1 MTSIRDIAKMAG
13 VSAASVSRILNND
26 DSFSI
31 NENTRQRVIETA
43 NKLNYSKDKNKRGV
57 KSNSDDLTI
66 ALIVRH
72 EEDSERNDPYFLDI
86 RRGIEREASK
96 WRIRVVQAFRMRDKE
111 KDWNQLARYGA
122 VIMIGEMTEEA
133 TKKVYD
139 INHKLILVDSY
150 SKYSK
155 YDCIQTDF
163 ASKTHEVLDYLY
175 HKGHRNIGF
184 IGGLGSKVTIEGL
197 STYYKEEVRAVN
209 YLEWMKLNNLEQ
221 FSKTFQG
228 TWQAESGLNL
238 GKQLLES
245 KPRPT
250 AVLVA
255 SDPMA
260 VGVYKAINEAN
271 LRIPEDISV
280 VSFDDIEM
288 AEFMTPALSS
298 IQMNAK
304 EMGHLAVRMAK
315 ERMLEDRTMPIRTI
329 CSSELKMRDSIGA
342 LKK

>member
-175 HKGHRNIGF
+175 HEGHRNIGF

>member
-1 MTSIRDIAKMAG
+1 MTSIRDIAKIAG

-31 NENTRQRVIETA
+31 NENTRRRVIEIA

-57 KSNSDDLTI
+57 KSNSDNLTI

-72 EEDSERNDPYFLDI
+72 EEGSEREDPYFLDI
-86 RRGIEREASK
+86 RRGIESEASK
-96 WRIRVVQAFRMRDKE
+96 WRMRVVQAFRMRDTE
-111 KDWNQLARYGA
+111 KDWEQLSKYGA

-133 TKKVYD
+133 TKKAYD
-139 INHKLILVDSY
+139 FNHKLILVDSY
-150 SKYSK
+150 SKYPN

-163 ASKTHEVLDYLY
+163 ASKTHEVLDRLY
-175 HKGHRNIGF
+175 QNGHRNIAF

-197 STYYKEEVRAVN
+197 STQYKEEVRAVN
-209 YLEWMKLNNLEQ
+209 YMEWMKLNNLDH
-221 FSKTFQG
+221 FSKIYQG
-228 TWQAESGLNL
+228 TWRAESGLNL
-238 GKQLLES
+238 GREMLEAE
-245 KPRPT
+245 PRPT

-260 VGVYKAINEAN
+260 VGVYKAINEAH

-288 AEFMTPALSS
+288 AKFMTPALSS

-315 ERMLEDRTMPIRTI
+315 ERMLGDRTMPIRTI
-329 CSSELKMRDSIGA
+329 CSSELKIRESIG
-342 LKK
+342 KIKS

>member
-26 DSFSI
+26 DTFSI
-31 NENTRQRVIETA
+31 NENTRRRVIEIA

-57 KSNSDDLTI
+57 KSNSDNLTI

-72 EEDSERNDPYFLDI
+72 EEGSEREDPYFLDI
-86 RRGIEREASK
+86 RRGIESEASK
-96 WRIRVVQAFRMRDKE
+96 WRMRVVQAFRMRDTE
-111 KDWNQLARYGA
+111 KDWEQLSKYGA

-133 TKKVYD
+133 TKKAYD
-139 INHKLILVDSY
+139 FNHKLILVDSY
-150 SKYSK
+150 SKYPN

-163 ASKTHEVLDYLY
+163 ASKTHEVLNRLY
-175 HKGHRNIGF
+175 QNGHRNIAF
-184 IGGLGSKVTIEGL
+184 IGGLGSKVTIEGT
-197 STYYKEEVRAVN
+197 SIQYKDEVRAVN
-209 YLEWMKLNNLEQ
+209 YLEWMKLNNLEH
-221 FSKTFQG
+221 FSTTYQG
-228 TWQAESGLNL
+228 TWRAESGLNL
-238 GKQLLES
+238 GKQMLTTS
-245 KPRPT
+245 PRPT

-260 VGVYKAINEAN
+260 VGVYKAINEAH

-288 AEFMTPALSS
+288 AKFMTPALSS

-304 EMGHLAVRMAK
+304 EMGRLAVRMAK
-315 ERMLEDRTMPIRTI
+315 ERMLGDRTMPIRTI
-329 CSSELKMRDSIGA
+329 CSSELKIRESIG
-342 LKK
+342 KIKS

>member
-31 NENTRQRVIETA
+31 NENTRQRVIEIA

-139 INHKLILVDSY
+139 FNNKLILVDSY

-209 YLEWMKLNNLEQ
+209 YLEWMKLNNLEH
-221 FSKTFQG
+221 FSETFQG

-288 AEFMTPALSS
+288 AKFMTPALSS

-329 CSSELKMRDSIGA
+329 CSSELKMRDSIGT

>member
-150 SKYSK
+150 
-155 YDCIQTDF
+155 
-163 ASKTHEVLDYLY
+163 
-175 HKGHRNIGF
+175 
-184 IGGLGSKVTIEGL
+184 
-197 STYYKEEVRAVN
+197 
-209 YLEWMKLNNLEQ
+209 
-221 FSKTFQG
+221 
-228 TWQAESGLNL
+228 
-238 GKQLLES
+238 
-245 KPRPT
+245 
-250 AVLVA
+250 
-255 SDPMA
+255 
-260 VGVYKAINEAN
+260 
-271 LRIPEDISV
+271 
-280 VSFDDIEM
+280 
-288 AEFMTPALSS
+288 
-298 IQMNAK
+298 
-304 EMGHLAVRMAK
+304 
-315 ERMLEDRTMPIRTI
+315 
-329 CSSELKMRDSIGA
+329 
-342 LKK
+342 